1 MLVAGI
7 ILAILAGLIIAGG
20 VLKMK
25 NAKKKSDK
33 SNETVSYMDT
43 QKRKTWGLTFLILG
57 IMVGILAVVLI
68 FAGIIT
74 P

>member
-7 ILAILAGLIIAGG
+7 ITAILAGLIITGG

-33 SNETVSYMDT
+33 SNETVAYMDT
-43 QKRKTWGLTFLILG
+43 QKRKTWGLTFLIVG
-57 IMVGILAVVLI
+57 IMVGILAVILI
-68 FAGIIT
+68 LAGIIT